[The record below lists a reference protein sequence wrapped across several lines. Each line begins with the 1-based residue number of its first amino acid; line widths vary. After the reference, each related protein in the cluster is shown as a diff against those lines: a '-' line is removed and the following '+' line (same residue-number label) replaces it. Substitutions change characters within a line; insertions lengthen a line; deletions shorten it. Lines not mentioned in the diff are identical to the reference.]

1 MTEKKL
7 SNPEYVSEILE
18 KLSKNNITDD
28 LLVEIINDYH
38 PSDIADAL
46 EQTDESIR
54 KIFFKEIDADIMS
67 EILAYMEDVNIY
79 LKELDIKQAAD
90 IISEM
95 DSDDAVD
102 ILEEIDDET
111 EDKIIDL
118 MDSQSS
124 EDVLLIQSYND
135 DEIGSKMTTN
145 YIEIKKNMTIKQA
158 RHSLVQQ
165 AKDNDNVSTI
175 YVSDLD
181 NKFYGAIDLKDLIIA
196 RENTPL
202 ESIITNSYPTVKDHQ
217 IISEVYQDLQDYSED
232 SFPVLNQND
241 EIIGIIT
248 ANDLIEVVDEEMA
261 EDYAKLAGLS
271 SEEDVDET
279 VFSSVKKRLPWLILL
294 LVLGL
299 VVSSVVGI
307 FEKVIDLVAVSV
319 CFQSLILDMA
329 GNVGTQSL
337 AVTIRVLNNED
348 LTVKDKLK
356 LVKKEV
362 KVGFFNGLLIAGFAC
377 VFITLYIFIIK
388 NYPIN
393 FSIILALCIGLSLIV
408 TMIIS
413 SLVGTLI
420 PLTLNS
426 MNIDPAVASGPLI
439 TTVNDL
445 VSAICYYSI
454 VYLFVIVIFQL
465 V

>member
-1 MTEKKL
+1 MAEKQL
-7 SNPEYVSEILE
+7 SNPEYVA
-18 KLSKNNITDD
+18 
-28 LLVEIINDYH
+28 EIINLLNKKDLTKQFIEKIVSDYH
-38 PSDIADAL
+38 YSDIADAL
-46 EQTDESIR
+46 QQVNQKIRERFFTDLN
-54 KIFFKEIDADIMS
+54 DQQLS
-67 EILAYMEDVNIY
+67 EIFAYFDQPQNYV
-79 LKELDIKQAAD
+79 KELSLKQAAN

-145 YIEIKKNMTIKQA
+145 YIEIKKNMTVKEA
-158 RHSLVQQ
+158 MTSLIDQ

-271 SEEDVDET
+271 SEEDLNEST
-279 VFSSVKKRLPWLILL
+279 LSSIKKRIPWLALL
-294 LVLGL
+294 LILGML
-299 VVSSVVGI
+299 VSSVVGV
-307 FEKVIDLVAVSV
+307 FESVVDLVAISV
-319 CFQSLILDMA
+319 CFQSLILGMA

-337 AVTIRVLNNED
+337 AVTIRVLNVEEMT
-348 LTVKDKLK
+348 LKDKISLIW
-356 LVKKEV
+356 KEV
-362 KVGFFNGLLIAGFAC
+362 RIGFLNGILISLFAF
-377 VFITLYIFIIK
+377 VFICGYIYLIK
-388 NYPIN
+388 NNTIH
-393 FSIILALCIGLSLIV
+393 FSIIFSLCISSALVLSMLV
-408 TMIIS
+408 S
-413 SLVGTLI
+413 AFVGTFI
-420 PLTLNS
+420 PIFFNAIK
-426 MNIDPAVASGPLI
+426 IDPAVASGPFI
-439 TTVNDL
+439 TTINDL
-445 VSAICYYSI
+445 IAVICYYSL
-454 VYLFVIVIFQL
+454 VWLFIIEIFHL

>member
-1 MTEKKL
+1 MAEKQL
-7 SNPEYVSEILE
+7 SNPEYVA
-18 KLSKNNITDD
+18 
-28 LLVEIINDYH
+28 EIINLLNKKDLTKQFIEKIVSDYH
-38 PSDIADAL
+38 YSDIADAL
-46 EQTDESIR
+46 QQVNQKIRERFFTDIN
-54 KIFFKEIDADIMS
+54 DQQLS
-67 EILAYMEDVNIY
+67 EIFAYFDQPQNYV
-79 LKELDIKQAAD
+79 KELSLKQAAN

-118 MDSQSS
+118 MDSESS
-124 EDVLLIQSYND
+124 EDVLLIQSYNE

-362 KVGFFNGLLIAGFAC
+362 KVGFFNGLLMAGFAC
-377 VFITLYIFIIK
+377 VFITMYIFIIK

>member
-1 MTEKKL
+1 MAEKQL
-7 SNPEYVSEILE
+7 SNPEYVA
-18 KLSKNNITDD
+18 
-28 LLVEIINDYH
+28 EIINLLNKKDLTKQFIEKIVSDYH
-38 PSDIADAL
+38 YSDIADAL
-46 EQTDESIR
+46 QQVNQKIRERFFTDIN
-54 KIFFKEIDADIMS
+54 DQQLS
-67 EILAYMEDVNIY
+67 EIFAYFDQPQNYV
-79 LKELDIKQAAD
+79 KELSLKQAAN

-118 MDSQSS
+118 MDSESS
-124 EDVLLIQSYND
+124 EDVLLIQSYNE

-232 SFPVLNQND
+232 SFPVLNQKD

-362 KVGFFNGLLIAGFAC
+362 KVGFFNGLLMAGFAC

-454 VYLFVIVIFQL
+454 VYLFVIVIFHL

>member
-54 KIFFKEIDADIMS
+54 KIFFKEVDADIMS

-118 MDSQSS
+118 MDSESS

-145 YIEIKKNMTIKQA
+145 YIEIKKNMTVKEA
-158 RHSLVQQ
+158 MTSLIDQ

>member
-18 KLSKNNITDD
+18 KLNKNNITDD
-28 LLVEIINDYH
+28 LLIEIINDYH

-54 KIFFKEIDADIMS
+54 KIFFKEVDADIMS

-232 SFPVLNQND
+232 SFPVLNEND

-261 EDYAKLAGLS
+261 EDYSKLAGLS

-362 KVGFFNGLLIAGFAC
+362 KVGFFNGLLMAGFAC

>member
-54 KIFFKEIDADIMS
+54 KIFFKEVDADIMS

-124 EDVLLIQSYND
+124 EDVLLIQSYNE

-362 KVGFFNGLLIAGFAC
+362 KVGFFNGLLMAGFAC

>member
-18 KLSKNNITDD
+18 KLNKNNINDD
-28 LLVEIINDYH
+28 LLIEIINDYH

-54 KIFFKEIDADIMS
+54 KIFFKEVDADIMS

-118 MDSQSS
+118 MDSESS

-145 YIEIKKNMTIKQA
+145 YIEIKKNMTVKEA
-158 RHSLVQQ
+158 MTSLIDQ

-232 SFPVLNQND
+232 SFPVLNEND

-362 KVGFFNGLLIAGFAC
+362 KVGFFNGLLMAGFAC

>member
-1 MTEKKL
+1 MAEKQL
-7 SNPEYVSEILE
+7 SNPEYVA
-18 KLSKNNITDD
+18 
-28 LLVEIINDYH
+28 EIINLLNKKDLTKQFIEKIVSDYH
-38 PSDIADAL
+38 YSDIADAL
-46 EQTDESIR
+46 QQVNQKIRERFFTDIN
-54 KIFFKEIDADIMS
+54 DQQLS
-67 EILAYMEDVNIY
+67 EIFAYFDQPQNYVN
-79 LKELDIKQAAD
+79 ELSLKQAAN

-118 MDSQSS
+118 MDSESS
-124 EDVLLIQSYND
+124 EDVLLIQSYNE

-145 YIEIKKNMTIKQA
+145 YIEIKKNMTVKEA
-158 RHSLVQQ
+158 MTSLIDQ

-232 SFPVLNQND
+232 SFPVLNQKD

-271 SEEDVDET
+271 SEEDLNEST
-279 VFSSVKKRLPWLILL
+279 LSSIKKRIPWLALL
-294 LVLGL
+294 LILGML
-299 VVSSVVGI
+299 VSSVVGV
-307 FEKVIDLVAVSV
+307 FESVVDLVAISV
-319 CFQSLILDMA
+319 CFQSLILGMA

-337 AVTIRVLNNED
+337 AVTIRVLNVEEMT
-348 LTVKDKLK
+348 LKDKISLIW
-356 LVKKEV
+356 KEV
-362 KVGFFNGLLIAGFAC
+362 RIGFLNGILISLFAFVFICGYIYLIKNNTIHFSITFSLCISSALVLSMLVSAFVGTFIPIFFNA
-377 VFITLYIFIIK
+377 IK
-388 NYPIN
+388 
-393 FSIILALCIGLSLIV
+393 
-408 TMIIS
+408 
-413 SLVGTLI
+413 
-420 PLTLNS
+420 
-426 MNIDPAVASGPLI
+426 IDPAVASGPFI
-439 TTVNDL
+439 TTINDL
-445 VSAICYYSI
+445 IAVICYYSL
-454 VYLFVIVIFQL
+454 VWLFIIEIFHL

>member
-1 MTEKKL
+1 MAEKQL
-7 SNPEYVSEILE
+7 SNPEYVA
-18 KLSKNNITDD
+18 
-28 LLVEIINDYH
+28 EIINLLNKKDLTKQFIEKIVSDYH
-38 PSDIADAL
+38 YSDIADAL
-46 EQTDESIR
+46 QQVNQKIRERFFTDIN
-54 KIFFKEIDADIMS
+54 DQQLS
-67 EILAYMEDVNIY
+67 EIFAYFDQPQNYV
-79 LKELDIKQAAD
+79 KELSLKQAAN

-232 SFPVLNQND
+232 SFPVLNQKD

>member
-1 MTEKKL
+1 MAEKQL
-7 SNPEYVSEILE
+7 SNPEYVA
-18 KLSKNNITDD
+18 
-28 LLVEIINDYH
+28 EIINLLNKKDLTKQFIEKIVSDYH
-38 PSDIADAL
+38 YSDIADAL
-46 EQTDESIR
+46 QQVNQKIRERFFTDIN
-54 KIFFKEIDADIMS
+54 DQQLS
-67 EILAYMEDVNIY
+67 EIFAYFDQPQNYVN
-79 LKELDIKQAAD
+79 ELSLKQAAN

-118 MDSQSS
+118 MDSESS
-124 EDVLLIQSYND
+124 EDVLLIQSYNE

-145 YIEIKKNMTIKQA
+145 YIEIKKNMTVKEA
-158 RHSLVQQ
+158 MTSLIDQ

-232 SFPVLNQND
+232 SFPVLNQKD

-426 MNIDPAVASGPLI
+426 INIDPAVASGPLI

>member
-28 LLVEIINDYH
+28 LLIEIINDYH

-54 KIFFKEIDADIMS
+54 KIFFKEVDADIMS

-232 SFPVLNQND
+232 SFPVLNEND

-362 KVGFFNGLLIAGFAC
+362 KVGFFNGLLMAGFAC

>member
-1 MTEKKL
+1 MAEKQL
-7 SNPEYVSEILE
+7 SNPEYVA
-18 KLSKNNITDD
+18 
-28 LLVEIINDYH
+28 EIINLLNKKDLTKQFIEKIVSDYH
-38 PSDIADAL
+38 YSDIADAL
-46 EQTDESIR
+46 QQVNQKIRERFFTDIN
-54 KIFFKEIDADIMS
+54 DQQLS
-67 EILAYMEDVNIY
+67 EIFAYFDQPQNYVN
-79 LKELDIKQAAD
+79 ELSLKQAAN

-118 MDSQSS
+118 MDSESS
-124 EDVLLIQSYND
+124 EDVLLIQSYNE

-145 YIEIKKNMTIKQA
+145 YIEIKKNMTVKEA
-158 RHSLVQQ
+158 MTSLIDQ

-232 SFPVLNQND
+232 SFPVLNQKD

-271 SEEDVDET
+271 SEEDLNEST
-279 VFSSVKKRLPWLILL
+279 LSSIKKRIPWLALL
-294 LVLGL
+294 LILGML
-299 VVSSVVGI
+299 VSSVVGV
-307 FEKVIDLVAVSV
+307 FESVVDLVAISV
-319 CFQSLILDMA
+319 CFQSLILGMA

-337 AVTIRVLNNED
+337 AVTIRVLNVEEMT
-348 LTVKDKLK
+348 LKDKISLIW
-356 LVKKEV
+356 KEV
-362 KVGFFNGLLIAGFAC
+362 RIGFLNGILISLFAF
-377 VFITLYIFIIK
+377 VFICGYIYLIK
-388 NYPIN
+388 NNTIH
-393 FSIILALCIGLSLIV
+393 FSIIFSLCISSALVLSMLV
-408 TMIIS
+408 S
-413 SLVGTLI
+413 AFVGTFI
-420 PLTLNS
+420 PIFFNAIK
-426 MNIDPAVASGPLI
+426 IDPAVASGPFI
-439 TTVNDL
+439 TTINDL
-445 VSAICYYSI
+445 IAVICYYSL
-454 VYLFVIVIFQL
+454 VWLFIIEIFHL

>member
-1 MTEKKL
+1 MAEKQL
-7 SNPEYVSEILE
+7 SNPEYVA
-18 KLSKNNITDD
+18 
-28 LLVEIINDYH
+28 EIINLLNKKDLTKQFIEKIVSDYH
-38 PSDIADAL
+38 YSDIADAL
-46 EQTDESIR
+46 QQVNQKIRERFFTDIN
-54 KIFFKEIDADIMS
+54 DQQLS
-67 EILAYMEDVNIY
+67 EIFAYFDQPQNYV
-79 LKELDIKQAAD
+79 KELSLKQAAN

-118 MDSQSS
+118 MDSESS

-271 SEEDVDET
+271 SEEDLNEST
-279 VFSSVKKRLPWLILL
+279 LSSIKKRIPWLALL
-294 LVLGL
+294 LILGML
-299 VVSSVVGI
+299 VSSVVGV
-307 FEKVIDLVAVSV
+307 FESVVDLVAISV
-319 CFQSLILDMA
+319 CFQSLILGMA

-337 AVTIRVLNNED
+337 AVTIRVLNVEEMT
-348 LTVKDKLK
+348 LKDKISLIW
-356 LVKKEV
+356 KEV
-362 KVGFFNGLLIAGFAC
+362 RIGFLNGILISLFAF
-377 VFITLYIFIIK
+377 VFICGYIYLIK
-388 NYPIN
+388 NNTIH
-393 FSIILALCIGLSLIV
+393 FSIIFSLCISSALVLSMLV
-408 TMIIS
+408 S
-413 SLVGTLI
+413 AFVGTFI
-420 PLTLNS
+420 PIFFNAIK
-426 MNIDPAVASGPLI
+426 IDPAVASGPFI
-439 TTVNDL
+439 TTINDL
-445 VSAICYYSI
+445 IAVICYYSL
-454 VYLFVIVIFQL
+454 VWLFIIEIFHL

>member
-1 MTEKKL
+1 MAEKQL
-7 SNPEYVSEILE
+7 SNPEYVA
-18 KLSKNNITDD
+18 
-28 LLVEIINDYH
+28 EIINLLNKKDLTKQFIEKIVSDYH
-38 PSDIADAL
+38 YSDIADAL
-46 EQTDESIR
+46 QQVNQKIRERFFTDIN
-54 KIFFKEIDADIMS
+54 DQQLS
-67 EILAYMEDVNIY
+67 EIFAYFDQPQNYV
-79 LKELDIKQAAD
+79 KELSLKQAAN

-118 MDSQSS
+118 MDSESS
-124 EDVLLIQSYND
+124 EDVLLIQSYNE

>member
-1 MTEKKL
+1 MAEKQL
-7 SNPEYVSEILE
+7 SNPEYVA
-18 KLSKNNITDD
+18 
-28 LLVEIINDYH
+28 EIINLLNKKDLTKQFIEKIVSDYH
-38 PSDIADAL
+38 YSDIADAL
-46 EQTDESIR
+46 QQVNQKIRERFFTDIN
-54 KIFFKEIDADIMS
+54 DQQLS
-67 EILAYMEDVNIY
+67 EIFAYFDQPQNYV
-79 LKELDIKQAAD
+79 KELSLKQAAN

-118 MDSQSS
+118 MDSESS

-362 KVGFFNGLLIAGFAC
+362 KVGFFNGLVVAGFAC

-454 VYLFVIVIFQL
+454 VYLFVIVIFHL

>member
-18 KLSKNNITDD
+18 KLNKNNITDD
-28 LLVEIINDYH
+28 LLIEIINDYH

-54 KIFFKEIDADIMS
+54 KIFFKEVDADIMS

-118 MDSQSS
+118 MDSESS

-362 KVGFFNGLLIAGFAC
+362 KVGFFNGLLMAGFAC

-454 VYLFVIVIFQL
+454 VYQFL
-465 V
+465 

>member
-1 MTEKKL
+1 MAEKQL
-7 SNPEYVSEILE
+7 SNPEYVA
-18 KLSKNNITDD
+18 
-28 LLVEIINDYH
+28 EIINLLNKKDLTKQFIEKIVSDYH
-38 PSDIADAL
+38 YSDIADAL
-46 EQTDESIR
+46 QQVNQKIRERFFTDIN
-54 KIFFKEIDADIMS
+54 DQQLS
-67 EILAYMEDVNIY
+67 EIFAYFDQPQNYV
-79 LKELDIKQAAD
+79 KELSLKQAAN

-118 MDSQSS
+118 MDSESS
-124 EDVLLIQSYND
+124 EDVLLIQSYNE

-145 YIEIKKNMTIKQA
+145 YIEIKKNMTVKEA
-158 RHSLVQQ
+158 MTSLIDQ

-271 SEEDVDET
+271 SEEDLNEST
-279 VFSSVKKRLPWLILL
+279 LSSIKKRIPWLALL
-294 LVLGL
+294 LILGML
-299 VVSSVVGI
+299 VSSVVGV
-307 FEKVIDLVAVSV
+307 FESVVDLVAISV
-319 CFQSLILDMA
+319 CFQSLILGMA

-337 AVTIRVLNNED
+337 AVTIRVLNVEEMT
-348 LTVKDKLK
+348 LKDKISLIW
-356 LVKKEV
+356 KEV
-362 KVGFFNGLLIAGFAC
+362 RIGFLNGILISLFAF
-377 VFITLYIFIIK
+377 VFICGYIYLIK
-388 NYPIN
+388 NNTIH
-393 FSIILALCIGLSLIV
+393 FSIIFSLCISSALVLSMLV
-408 TMIIS
+408 S
-413 SLVGTLI
+413 AFVGTFI
-420 PLTLNS
+420 PIFFNAIK
-426 MNIDPAVASGPLI
+426 IDPAVASGPFI
-439 TTVNDL
+439 TTINDL
-445 VSAICYYSI
+445 IAVICYYSL
-454 VYLFVIVIFQL
+454 VWLFIIEIFHL

>member
-1 MTEKKL
+1 MAEKQL
-7 SNPEYVSEILE
+7 SNPEYVA
-18 KLSKNNITDD
+18 
-28 LLVEIINDYH
+28 EIINLLNKKDLTKQFIEKIVSDYH
-38 PSDIADAL
+38 YSDIADAL
-46 EQTDESIR
+46 QQVNQKIRERFFTDIN
-54 KIFFKEIDADIMS
+54 DQQLS
-67 EILAYMEDVNIY
+67 EIFAYFDQPQNYV
-79 LKELDIKQAAD
+79 KELSLKQAAN

-232 SFPVLNQND
+232 SFPVLNEND

-362 KVGFFNGLLIAGFAC
+362 KVGFFNGLLMAGFAC

>member
-54 KIFFKEIDADIMS
+54 KIFFKEVDADIMS

-145 YIEIKKNMTIKQA
+145 YIEIKKNMTVKEA
-158 RHSLVQQ
+158 MTSLIDQ

-232 SFPVLNQND
+232 SFPVLNQKD

-362 KVGFFNGLLIAGFAC
+362 KVGFFNGLLMAGFAC

>member
-1 MTEKKL
+1 MAEKQL
-7 SNPEYVSEILE
+7 SNPEYVA
-18 KLSKNNITDD
+18 
-28 LLVEIINDYH
+28 EIINLLNKKDLTKQFIEKIVSDYH
-38 PSDIADAL
+38 YSDIADAL
-46 EQTDESIR
+46 QQVNQKIRERFFTDIN
-54 KIFFKEIDADIMS
+54 DQQLS
-67 EILAYMEDVNIY
+67 EIFAYFDQPQNYV
-79 LKELDIKQAAD
+79 KELSLKQAAN

-118 MDSQSS
+118 MDSESS

-145 YIEIKKNMTIKQA
+145 YIEIKKNMTVKEA
-158 RHSLVQQ
+158 MTSLIDQ

>member
-1 MTEKKL
+1 MAEKQL
-7 SNPEYVSEILE
+7 SNPEYVA
-18 KLSKNNITDD
+18 
-28 LLVEIINDYH
+28 EIINLLNKKDLTKQFIEKIVSDYH
-38 PSDIADAL
+38 YSDIADAL
-46 EQTDESIR
+46 QQVNQKIRERFFTDIN
-54 KIFFKEIDADIMS
+54 DQQLS
-67 EILAYMEDVNIY
+67 EIFAYFDQPQNYV
-79 LKELDIKQAAD
+79 KELSLKQAAN

-232 SFPVLNQND
+232 SFPVLNQKD

-377 VFITLYIFIIK
+377 VFITMYIFIIK

>member
-54 KIFFKEIDADIMS
+54 KIFFKEVDADIMS

-362 KVGFFNGLLIAGFAC
+362 KVGFFNGLLMAGFAC

>member
-1 MTEKKL
+1 MAEKQL
-7 SNPEYVSEILE
+7 SNPEYVA
-18 KLSKNNITDD
+18 
-28 LLVEIINDYH
+28 EIINLLNKKDLTKQFIEKIVSDYH
-38 PSDIADAL
+38 YSDIADAL
-46 EQTDESIR
+46 QQVNQKIRERFFTDIN
-54 KIFFKEIDADIMS
+54 DQQLS
-67 EILAYMEDVNIY
+67 EIFAYFDQPQNY
-79 LKELDIKQAAD
+79 LKELSLKQAAN

-118 MDSQSS
+118 MDSESS
-124 EDVLLIQSYND
+124 EDVLLIQSYNE

-145 YIEIKKNMTIKQA
+145 YIEIKKNMTVKEA
-158 RHSLVQQ
+158 MTSLIDQ

-232 SFPVLNQND
+232 SFPVLNQKD

>member
-1 MTEKKL
+1 MAEKQL
-7 SNPEYVSEILE
+7 SNPEYVA
-18 KLSKNNITDD
+18 
-28 LLVEIINDYH
+28 EIINLLNKKDLTKQFIEKIVSDYH
-38 PSDIADAL
+38 YSDIADAL
-46 EQTDESIR
+46 QQVNQKIRERFFTDLN
-54 KIFFKEIDADIMS
+54 DQQLS
-67 EILAYMEDVNIY
+67 EIFAYFDQPQNYV
-79 LKELDIKQAAD
+79 KELSLKQAAN

-145 YIEIKKNMTIKQA
+145 YIEIKKNMTVKEA
-158 RHSLVQQ
+158 MTSLIDQ

-232 SFPVLNQND
+232 SFPVLNQKD

-271 SEEDVDET
+271 SEEDLNEST
-279 VFSSVKKRLPWLILL
+279 LSSIKKRIPWLALL
-294 LVLGL
+294 LILGML
-299 VVSSVVGI
+299 VSSVVGV
-307 FEKVIDLVAVSV
+307 FESVVDLVAISV
-319 CFQSLILDMA
+319 CFQSLILGMA

-337 AVTIRVLNNED
+337 AVTIRVLNVEEMT
-348 LTVKDKLK
+348 LKDKISLIW
-356 LVKKEV
+356 KEV
-362 KVGFFNGLLIAGFAC
+362 RIGFLNGILISLFAF
-377 VFITLYIFIIK
+377 VFICGYIYLIK
-388 NYPIN
+388 NNTIH
-393 FSIILALCIGLSLIV
+393 FSIIFSLCISSALVLSMLV
-408 TMIIS
+408 S
-413 SLVGTLI
+413 AFVGTFI
-420 PLTLNS
+420 PIFFNAIK
-426 MNIDPAVASGPLI
+426 IDPAVASGPFI
-439 TTVNDL
+439 TTINDL
-445 VSAICYYSI
+445 IAVICYYSL
-454 VYLFVIVIFQL
+454 VWLFIIEIFHL

>member
-1 MTEKKL
+1 MAEKQL
-7 SNPEYVSEILE
+7 SNPEYVA
-18 KLSKNNITDD
+18 
-28 LLVEIINDYH
+28 EIINLLNKKDLTKQFIEKIVSDYH
-38 PSDIADAL
+38 YSDIADAL
-46 EQTDESIR
+46 QQVNQKIRERFFTDIN
-54 KIFFKEIDADIMS
+54 DQQLS
-67 EILAYMEDVNIY
+67 EIFAYFDQPQNYV
-79 LKELDIKQAAD
+79 KELSLKQAAN

-145 YIEIKKNMTIKQA
+145 YIEIKKNMTVKEA
-158 RHSLVQQ
+158 MTSLIDQ

-271 SEEDVDET
+271 SEEDLNEST
-279 VFSSVKKRLPWLILL
+279 LSSIKKRIPWLALL
-294 LVLGL
+294 LILGML
-299 VVSSVVGI
+299 VSSVVGI
-307 FEKVIDLVAVSV
+307 FESVVDLVAISV
-319 CFQSLILDMA
+319 CFQSLILGMA

-337 AVTIRVLNNED
+337 AVTIRVLNIEEMT
-348 LTVKDKLK
+348 LKDKISLIW
-356 LVKKEV
+356 KEV
-362 KVGFFNGLLIAGFAC
+362 RIGFLNGILISLFAF
-377 VFITLYIFIIK
+377 VFICGYIYLIK
-388 NYPIN
+388 NNTIH
-393 FSIILALCIGLSLIV
+393 FSIIFSLCISSALVLSMLV
-408 TMIIS
+408 S
-413 SLVGTLI
+413 AFVGTFI
-420 PLTLNS
+420 PIFFNAIK
-426 MNIDPAVASGPLI
+426 IDPAVASGPFI
-439 TTVNDL
+439 TTINDL
-445 VSAICYYSI
+445 IAVICYYSL
-454 VYLFVIVIFQL
+454 VWLFIIEIFHL

>member
-1 MTEKKL
+1 MQYSL
-7 SNPEYVSEILE
+7 S
-18 KLSKNNITDD
+18 
-28 LLVEIINDYH
+28 
-38 PSDIADAL
+38 
-46 EQTDESIR
+46 
-54 KIFFKEIDADIMS
+54 
-67 EILAYMEDVNIY
+67 
-79 LKELDIKQAAD
+79 
-90 IISEM
+90 
-95 DSDDAVD
+95 
-102 ILEEIDDET
+102 
-111 EDKIIDL
+111 
-118 MDSQSS
+118 
-124 EDVLLIQSYND
+124 
-135 DEIGSKMTTN
+135 
-145 YIEIKKNMTIKQA
+145 
-158 RHSLVQQ
+158 
-165 AKDNDNVSTI
+165 
-175 YVSDLD
+175 
-181 NKFYGAIDLKDLIIA
+181 
-196 RENTPL
+196 
-202 ESIITNSYPTVKDHQ
+202 
-217 IISEVYQDLQDYSED
+217 
-232 SFPVLNQND
+232 
-241 EIIGIIT
+241 
-248 ANDLIEVVDEEMA
+248 VDEEMA

-271 SEEDVDET
+271 SEEDLNEST
-279 VFSSVKKRLPWLILL
+279 LSSIKKRIPWLALL
-294 LVLGL
+294 LILGML
-299 VVSSVVGI
+299 VSSVVGV
-307 FEKVIDLVAVSV
+307 FESVVDLVAISV
-319 CFQSLILDMA
+319 CFQSLILGMA

-362 KVGFFNGLLIAGFAC
+362 KVGFFNGLLMAGFAC

>member
-1 MTEKKL
+1 MAEKQL
-7 SNPEYVSEILE
+7 SNPEYVA
-18 KLSKNNITDD
+18 
-28 LLVEIINDYH
+28 EIINLLNKKDLTKQFIEKIVSDYH
-38 PSDIADAL
+38 YSDIADAL
-46 EQTDESIR
+46 QQVNQKIRERFFTDIN
-54 KIFFKEIDADIMS
+54 DQQLS
-67 EILAYMEDVNIY
+67 EIFAYFDQPQNYV
-79 LKELDIKQAAD
+79 KELSLKQAAN

-319 CFQSLILDMA
+319 CF
-329 GNVGTQSL
+329 
-337 AVTIRVLNNED
+337 
-348 LTVKDKLK
+348 
-356 LVKKEV
+356 
-362 KVGFFNGLLIAGFAC
+362 
-377 VFITLYIFIIK
+377 
-388 NYPIN
+388 
-393 FSIILALCIGLSLIV
+393 
-408 TMIIS
+408 
-413 SLVGTLI
+413 
-420 PLTLNS
+420 
-426 MNIDPAVASGPLI
+426 
-439 TTVNDL
+439 
-445 VSAICYYSI
+445 
-454 VYLFVIVIFQL
+454 
-465 V
+465 

>member
-1 MTEKKL
+1 MAEKQL
-7 SNPEYVSEILE
+7 SNPEYVA
-18 KLSKNNITDD
+18 
-28 LLVEIINDYH
+28 EIINLLNKKDLTKQFIEKIVSDYH
-38 PSDIADAL
+38 YSDIADAL
-46 EQTDESIR
+46 QQVNQKIRERFFTDIN
-54 KIFFKEIDADIMS
+54 DQQLS
-67 EILAYMEDVNIY
+67 EIFAYFDQPQNYV
-79 LKELDIKQAAD
+79 KELSLKQAAN

-118 MDSQSS
+118 MDSESS

-145 YIEIKKNMTIKQA
+145 YIEIKKNMTVKEA
-158 RHSLVQQ
+158 MTSLIDQ

-271 SEEDVDET
+271 SEEDLNEST
-279 VFSSVKKRLPWLILL
+279 LSSIKKRIPWLALL
-294 LVLGL
+294 LILGML
-299 VVSSVVGI
+299 VSSVVGI
-307 FEKVIDLVAVSV
+307 FESVVDLVAISV
-319 CFQSLILDMA
+319 CFQSLILGMA

-337 AVTIRVLNNED
+337 AVTIRVLNVEEMT
-348 LTVKDKLK
+348 LKDKISLIW
-356 LVKKEV
+356 KEV
-362 KVGFFNGLLIAGFAC
+362 RIGFLNGILISLFAF
-377 VFITLYIFIIK
+377 VFICGYIYLIK
-388 NYPIN
+388 NNTIH
-393 FSIILALCIGLSLIV
+393 FSIIFSLCISSALVLSMLV
-408 TMIIS
+408 S
-413 SLVGTLI
+413 AFVGTFI
-420 PLTLNS
+420 PIFFNAIK
-426 MNIDPAVASGPLI
+426 IDPAVASGPFI
-439 TTVNDL
+439 TTINDL
-445 VSAICYYSI
+445 IAVICYYSL
-454 VYLFVIVIFQL
+454 VWLFIIEIFHL

>member
-18 KLSKNNITDD
+18 KLNKNNITDD
-28 LLVEIINDYH
+28 LLIEIINDYH

-54 KIFFKEIDADIMS
+54 KIFFKEVDADIMS

-145 YIEIKKNMTIKQA
+145 YIEIKKNMTVKEA
-158 RHSLVQQ
+158 MTSLIDQ

-217 IISEVYQDLQDYSED
+217 IISEVYQDLQDYYED
-232 SFPVLNQND
+232 SFPVLNQKD

-271 SEEDVDET
+271 SEEDLNEST
-279 VFSSVKKRLPWLILL
+279 LSSIKKRIPWLALL
-294 LVLGL
+294 LILGML
-299 VVSSVVGI
+299 VSSVVGV
-307 FEKVIDLVAVSV
+307 FESVVDLVAISV
-319 CFQSLILDMA
+319 CFQSLLLGMA

-337 AVTIRVLNNED
+337 AVTIRVLNVEEMT
-348 LTVKDKLK
+348 LKDKISLIW
-356 LVKKEV
+356 KEV
-362 KVGFFNGLLIAGFAC
+362 RIGFLNGILISLFAF
-377 VFITLYIFIIK
+377 VFICGYIYLIK
-388 NYPIN
+388 NNTIH
-393 FSIILALCIGLSLIV
+393 FSIIFSLCISSALVLSMLV
-408 TMIIS
+408 S
-413 SLVGTLI
+413 AFVGTFI
-420 PLTLNS
+420 PIFFNAIK
-426 MNIDPAVASGPLI
+426 IDPAVASGPFI
-439 TTVNDL
+439 TTINDL
-445 VSAICYYSI
+445 IAVICYYSL
-454 VYLFVIVIFQL
+454 VWLFIIEIFHL

>member
-1 MTEKKL
+1 MAEKQL
-7 SNPEYVSEILE
+7 SNPEYVA
-18 KLSKNNITDD
+18 
-28 LLVEIINDYH
+28 EIINLLNKKDLTKQFIEKIVSDYH
-38 PSDIADAL
+38 YSDIADAL
-46 EQTDESIR
+46 QQVNQKIRERFFTDIN
-54 KIFFKEIDADIMS
+54 DQQLS
-67 EILAYMEDVNIY
+67 EIFAYFDQPQNYV
-79 LKELDIKQAAD
+79 KELSLKQAAN

-232 SFPVLNQND
+232 SFPVLNQKD

-362 KVGFFNGLLIAGFAC
+362 KVGFFNGLLMAGFAC

>member
-1 MTEKKL
+1 MAEKQL
-7 SNPEYVSEILE
+7 SNPEYVA
-18 KLSKNNITDD
+18 
-28 LLVEIINDYH
+28 EIINLLNKKDLTKQFIEKIVSDYH
-38 PSDIADAL
+38 YSDIADAL
-46 EQTDESIR
+46 QQVNQKIRERFFTDIN
-54 KIFFKEIDADIMS
+54 DQQLS
-67 EILAYMEDVNIY
+67 EIFAYFDQPQNYV
-79 LKELDIKQAAD
+79 KELSLKQAAN

-118 MDSQSS
+118 MDSESS

-145 YIEIKKNMTIKQA
+145 YIEIKKNMTVKEA
-158 RHSLVQQ
+158 MTSLIDQ

-232 SFPVLNQND
+232 SFPVLNEND

>member
-1 MTEKKL
+1 MAEKQL
-7 SNPEYVSEILE
+7 SNPEYVA
-18 KLSKNNITDD
+18 
-28 LLVEIINDYH
+28 EIINLLNKKDLTKQFIEKIVSDYH
-38 PSDIADAL
+38 YSDIADAL
-46 EQTDESIR
+46 QQVNQKIRERFFTDIN
-54 KIFFKEIDADIMS
+54 DQQLS
-67 EILAYMEDVNIY
+67 EIFAYFDQPQNYV
-79 LKELDIKQAAD
+79 KELSLKQAAN

-102 ILEEIDDET
+102 ILEETDDET

-145 YIEIKKNMTIKQA
+145 YIEIKKNMTVKEA
-158 RHSLVQQ
+158 MTSLIDQ

-232 SFPVLNQND
+232 SFPVLNQKD

-271 SEEDVDET
+271 SEEDLNEST
-279 VFSSVKKRLPWLILL
+279 LSSIKKRIPWLALL
-294 LVLGL
+294 LILGML
-299 VVSSVVGI
+299 VSSVVGI
-307 FEKVIDLVAVSV
+307 FESVVDLVAISV
-319 CFQSLILDMA
+319 CFQSLILGMA

-337 AVTIRVLNNED
+337 AVTIRVLNIEEMT
-348 LTVKDKLK
+348 LKDKISLIW
-356 LVKKEV
+356 KEV
-362 KVGFFNGLLIAGFAC
+362 RIGFLNGILISLFAF
-377 VFITLYIFIIK
+377 VFICGYIYLIK
-388 NYPIN
+388 NNTIH
-393 FSIILALCIGLSLIV
+393 FSIIFSLCISSALVLSMLV
-408 TMIIS
+408 S
-413 SLVGTLI
+413 AFVGTFI
-420 PLTLNS
+420 PIFFNAIK
-426 MNIDPAVASGPLI
+426 IDPAVASGPFI
-439 TTVNDL
+439 TTINDL
-445 VSAICYYSI
+445 IAVICYYSL
-454 VYLFVIVIFQL
+454 VWLFIIEIFHL

>member
-1 MTEKKL
+1 MAEKQL
-7 SNPEYVSEILE
+7 SNPEYVA
-18 KLSKNNITDD
+18 
-28 LLVEIINDYH
+28 EIINLLNKKDLTKQFIEKIVSDYH
-38 PSDIADAL
+38 YSDIADAL
-46 EQTDESIR
+46 QQVNQKIRERFFTDIN
-54 KIFFKEIDADIMS
+54 DQQLS
-67 EILAYMEDVNIY
+67 EIFAYFDQPQNYV
-79 LKELDIKQAAD
+79 KELSLKQAAN

-145 YIEIKKNMTIKQA
+145 YIEIKKNMTVKEA
-158 RHSLVQQ
+158 MTSLIDQ

-232 SFPVLNQND
+232 SFPVLNQKD

-271 SEEDVDET
+271 SEEDLNEAT
-279 VFSSVKKRLPWLILL
+279 LSSIKKRIPWLALL
-294 LVLGL
+294 LILGML
-299 VVSSVVGI
+299 VSSVVGV
-307 FEKVIDLVAVSV
+307 FESVVDLVAISV
-319 CFQSLILDMA
+319 CFQSLILGMA

-337 AVTIRVLNNED
+337 AVTIRVLNVEEMT
-348 LTVKDKLK
+348 LKDKISLIW
-356 LVKKEV
+356 KEV
-362 KVGFFNGLLIAGFAC
+362 RIGFLNGILISLFAF
-377 VFITLYIFIIK
+377 VFICGYIYLIK
-388 NYPIN
+388 NNTIH
-393 FSIILALCIGLSLIV
+393 FSIIFSLCISSALVLSMLV
-408 TMIIS
+408 S
-413 SLVGTLI
+413 AFVGTFI
-420 PLTLNS
+420 PIFFNAIK
-426 MNIDPAVASGPLI
+426 IDPAVASGPFI
-439 TTVNDL
+439 TTINDL
-445 VSAICYYSI
+445 IAVICYYSL
-454 VYLFVIVIFQL
+454 VWLFIIEIFHL

>member
-1 MTEKKL
+1 MAEKQL
-7 SNPEYVSEILE
+7 SNPEYVA
-18 KLSKNNITDD
+18 
-28 LLVEIINDYH
+28 EIINLLNKKDLTKQFIEKIVSDYH
-38 PSDIADAL
+38 YSDIADAL
-46 EQTDESIR
+46 QQVNQKIRERFFTDIN
-54 KIFFKEIDADIMS
+54 DQQLS
-67 EILAYMEDVNIY
+67 EIFAYFDQPQNYV
-79 LKELDIKQAAD
+79 KELSLKQAAN

-118 MDSQSS
+118 MDSESS

-145 YIEIKKNMTIKQA
+145 YIEIKKNMTVKEA
-158 RHSLVQQ
+158 MTSLIDQ

-232 SFPVLNQND
+232 SFPVLNQKD

-362 KVGFFNGLLIAGFAC
+362 KVGFFNGLLMAGFAC

>member
-1 MTEKKL
+1 MAEKQL
-7 SNPEYVSEILE
+7 SNPEYVA
-18 KLSKNNITDD
+18 
-28 LLVEIINDYH
+28 EIINLLNKKDLTKQFIEKIVSDYH
-38 PSDIADAL
+38 YSDIADAL
-46 EQTDESIR
+46 QQVNQKIRERFFTDIN
-54 KIFFKEIDADIMS
+54 DQQLS
-67 EILAYMEDVNIY
+67 EIFAYFDQPQNYV
-79 LKELDIKQAAD
+79 KELSLKQAAN

-145 YIEIKKNMTIKQA
+145 YIEIKKNMTVKEA
-158 RHSLVQQ
+158 MTSLIDQ

-232 SFPVLNQND
+232 SFPVLNQKD

-271 SEEDVDET
+271 SEEDLNEST
-279 VFSSVKKRLPWLILL
+279 LSSIKKRIPWLALL
-294 LVLGL
+294 LILGML
-299 VVSSVVGI
+299 VSSVVGV
-307 FEKVIDLVAVSV
+307 FESVVDLVAISV
-319 CFQSLILDMA
+319 CFQSLILGMA

-337 AVTIRVLNNED
+337 AVTIRVLNVEEMT
-348 LTVKDKLK
+348 LKDKISLIW
-356 LVKKEV
+356 KEV
-362 KVGFFNGLLIAGFAC
+362 RIGFLNGILISLFAF
-377 VFITLYIFIIK
+377 VFICGYIYLIK
-388 NYPIN
+388 NNTIH
-393 FSIILALCIGLSLIV
+393 FSIIFSLCISSALVLSMLV
-408 TMIIS
+408 S
-413 SLVGTLI
+413 AFVGTFI
-420 PLTLNS
+420 PIFFNAIK
-426 MNIDPAVASGPLI
+426 IDPAVASGPFI
-439 TTVNDL
+439 TTINDL
-445 VSAICYYSI
+445 IAVICYYSL
-454 VYLFVIVIFQL
+454 VWLFIIEIFHL

>member
-1 MTEKKL
+1 MAEKQL
-7 SNPEYVSEILE
+7 SNPEYVA
-18 KLSKNNITDD
+18 
-28 LLVEIINDYH
+28 EIINLLNKKDLTKQFIEKIVSDYH
-38 PSDIADAL
+38 YSDIADAL
-46 EQTDESIR
+46 QQVNQKIRERFFTDIN
-54 KIFFKEIDADIMS
+54 DQQLS
-67 EILAYMEDVNIY
+67 EIFAYFDQPQNYV
-79 LKELDIKQAAD
+79 KELSLKQAAN

-118 MDSQSS
+118 MDSESS

-145 YIEIKKNMTIKQA
+145 YIEIKKNMTVKEA
-158 RHSLVQQ
+158 MTSLIDQ

-232 SFPVLNQND
+232 SFPVLNQKD

-271 SEEDVDET
+271 SEEDLNEST
-279 VFSSVKKRLPWLILL
+279 LSSIKKRIPWLALL
-294 LVLGL
+294 LILGMM
-299 VVSSVVGI
+299 VSSVVGV
-307 FEKVIDLVAVSV
+307 FESVVDLVAISV
-319 CFQSLILDMA
+319 CFQSLILGMA

-337 AVTIRVLNNED
+337 AVTIRVLNVEEMT
-348 LTVKDKLK
+348 LKDKISLIW
-356 LVKKEV
+356 KEV
-362 KVGFFNGLLIAGFAC
+362 RIGFLNGILISLFAF
-377 VFITLYIFIIK
+377 VFICGYIYLIK
-388 NYPIN
+388 NNTIH
-393 FSIILALCIGLSLIV
+393 FSIIFSLCISSALVLSMLV
-408 TMIIS
+408 S
-413 SLVGTLI
+413 AFVGTFI
-420 PLTLNS
+420 PIFFNAIK
-426 MNIDPAVASGPLI
+426 IDPAVASGPFI
-439 TTVNDL
+439 TTINDL
-445 VSAICYYSI
+445 IAVICYYSL
-454 VYLFVIVIFQL
+454 VWLFIIEIFHL

>member
-54 KIFFKEIDADIMS
+54 KIFFKEVDADIMS

-118 MDSQSS
+118 MDSESS

-232 SFPVLNQND
+232 SFPVLNEND

-337 AVTIRVLNNED
+337 AVTILVLNNED

-362 KVGFFNGLLIAGFAC
+362 KVGFFNGLLMAGFAC